1 MKEVIIRFKNGEQIR
16 FKCKDAKLT
25 NTLVVKHDDGFIRTY
40 FTDDNWS
47 VDVLAEDEVHARKI
61 GIDYIMQAKYMEE

>member
-1 MKEVIIRFKNGEQIR
+1 MKEVIIRFKSGEQIR

-40 FTDDNWS
+40 FTGTMADIHIAVVGD
-47 VDVLAEDEVHARKI
+47 
-61 GIDYIMQAKYMEE
+61 